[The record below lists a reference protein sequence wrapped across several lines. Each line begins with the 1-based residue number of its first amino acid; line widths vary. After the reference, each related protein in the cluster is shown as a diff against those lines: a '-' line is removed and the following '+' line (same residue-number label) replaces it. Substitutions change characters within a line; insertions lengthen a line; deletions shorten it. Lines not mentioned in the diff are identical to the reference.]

1 MPVAPVGSPR
11 LQMCSRIIRS
21 RVAVS
26 VSARVSAVQVGMGV
40 ARIQGKNSRRLAVST
55 REGADLQ
62 DWTPRFM
69 ELGCV
74 SVCV

>member
-1 MPVAPVGSPR
+1 M
-11 LQMCSRIIRS
+11 
-21 RVAVS
+21 S

-62 DWTPRFM
+62 NWTPRFM